1 MASRPKKADLL
12 EKCAELGIEVPDKA
26 TVAELAALVEAAEE
40 PEAPEPAPEPREMT
54 VKCDGFKGINL
65 RKAPSKNA
73 PVVGVLDHLSKV
85 RAESVENGWAKV
97 DGGYC
102 MAKFLV

>member
-1 MASRPKKADLL
+1 MASRLKKADLL
-12 EKCAELGIEVPDKA
+12 EKCAELGIEAPAKA
-26 TVAELAALVEAAEE
+26 TVTELAALVEAAEA
-40 PEAPEPAPEPREMT
+40 PEAPEAPEPREMT

-73 PVVGVLDHLSKV
+73 PVVGVLDHGAKV
-85 RAESVENGWAKV
+85 RVESVENGWAKV

>member
-26 TVAELAALVEAAEE
+26 TVAELAALVEAAD
-40 PEAPEPAPEPREMT
+40 ASEPAPEPRTMT

-73 PVVGVLDHLSKV
+73 PVVGVLDHGAKV
-85 RAESVENGWAKV
+85 RVESVENGWVKV

>member
-40 PEAPEPAPEPREMT
+40 PEAPEPRTMT

-73 PVVGVLDHLSKV
+73 PVVGVLDHGAKV